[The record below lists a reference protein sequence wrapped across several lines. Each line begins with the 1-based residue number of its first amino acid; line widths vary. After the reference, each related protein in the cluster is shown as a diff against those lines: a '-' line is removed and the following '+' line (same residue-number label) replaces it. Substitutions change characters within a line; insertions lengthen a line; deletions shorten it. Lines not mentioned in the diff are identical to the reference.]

1 MPYLLDSDVCISTIN
16 DRPASVRRRL
26 DREIVSGQ
34 AIAISTVTVFELQY
48 GVAKSQWSAAS
59 ADLLRAFLARTEVLP
74 FEAIDAEAAAQIRA
88 DLERRGR
95 PIGPYDCLIA
105 GQAVRRGLTLVTAN
119 AREFARV
126 PGLAWENWAE

>member
-1 MPYLLDSDVCISTIN
+1 MSYLLDSNICIATMN
-16 DRPASVRRRL
+16 GRPVSVRRRL
-26 DREIVSGQ
+26 DRELAERQTVVV
-34 AIAISTVTVFELQY
+34 STVTVFELQY
-48 GVAKSQWSAAS
+48 GVAKSRRSAMS
-59 ADLLRAFLARTEVLP
+59 ADLLEAFLARTAVLP

-88 DLERRGR
+88 DLERAGR

-126 PGLAWENWAE
+126 PGLVSENWAE